1 MTIIQ
6 VSKYILF
13 FIIIFIKILNR
24 GGEIPKINF
33 FIIYAFGF
41 SEFPKLLE
49 NP

>member
-1 MTIIQ
+1 MTVIQ
-6 VSKYILF
+6 VTKYILF
-13 FIIIFIKILNR
+13 VIIIFSKILNR

-41 SEFPKLLE
+41 SEFSELLE